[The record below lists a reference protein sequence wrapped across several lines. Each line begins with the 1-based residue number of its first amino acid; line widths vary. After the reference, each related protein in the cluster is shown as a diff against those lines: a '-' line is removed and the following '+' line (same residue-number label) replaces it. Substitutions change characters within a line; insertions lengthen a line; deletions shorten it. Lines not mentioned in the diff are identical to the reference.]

1 MTRRENELWALR
13 LLVLLALIL
22 YTTSFFFPAIAWN
35 QDIHAPGDADT
46 SERVILD
53 GETYTTRTGWQ
64 VCYMVVVVAVTSNP
78 LSSFALFFITG
89 MGVVAIWA
97 NPLFVYCF
105 FLIATGRSSDA
116 LKPGLAAVAL
126 AAFAW
131 LATSHLLLGYYLWL
145 ASLITLTASAWV
157 GEAMHRRFDQSGT
170 TIAKNEPSGTGSTVG
185 T

>member
-35 QDIHAPGDADT
+35 QDIHVPGDADT

-53 GETYTTRTGWQ
+53 GETYTTRTGWE
-64 VCYMVVVVAVTSNP
+64 VCYMVVVFAVTSNP
-78 LSSFALFFITG
+78 FSSFALFFITG

-116 LKPGLAAVAL
+116 LQPSRMAVGLAAI
-126 AAFAW
+126 AW

-145 ASLITLTASAWV
+145 ASLITLTAAAWV
-157 GEAMHRRFDQSGT
+157 GEAMHRRFDQLGAVN
-170 TIAKNEPSGTGSTVG
+170 AKDESRGTGSTEE